1 MKIYRDVT
9 ETIGRTP
16 LVRLNKIPPRG
27 ETIWAKLE
35 CFNPCSSVK
44 DRLGV
49 AMVEAAEQSG
59 RLGPESTFIEATSGN
74 TGIGLAMACA
84 AKGYR
89 LTIVMPE
96 DMSEERKQLL
106 RALGAELILTPA
118 SEGIPG
124 AVKRAEELVRKNP
137 NYIPTRQFETPVNP
151 DIHEKTTAREIWE
164 DTDGHVEAVVAGV
177 GTGGTLTGIA
187 RYLKER
193 RSHVAIVAV
202 EPASSAVLSGESRGA
217 HAIQGIGAGFI
228 PPVCDLNLI
237 DHIIAITDEDAF
249 AMTRRLAREEGIFAG
264 ISSGAALAAALYL
277 IEEGILRGKKTV
289 VILPDGGDRYLSTGV
304 FGH

>member
-9 ETIGRTP
+9 QTVGRTP
-16 LVRLNKIPPRG
+16 LVRLNRIPPDG

-49 AMVEAAEQSG
+49 AMVEAAERSG
-59 RLGPESTFIEATSGN
+59 KAGPDTIFLEATSGN
-74 TGIGLAMACA
+74 TGIGLAVACA

-106 RALGAELILTPA
+106 RALGAELILTPKE
-118 SEGIPG
+118 EGIPG
-124 AVKRAEELVRKNP
+124 AVKHAEELSRKDP
-137 NYIPTRQFETPVNP
+137 RYLPTRQFENPVNP
-151 DIHEKTTAREIWE
+151 EIHEQTTAREIWE
-164 DTDGHVEAVVAGV
+164 DTDGTVEAVVAGV

-187 RYLKER
+187 RFLKGK
-193 RSHVAIVAV
+193 RSDIAIVAV
-202 EPASSAVLSGESRGA
+202 EPAGSAVLSGEPRGP

-228 PPVCDLNLI
+228 PPVCDLDLI
-237 DHIIAITDEDAF
+237 DHIISITDEDAF
-249 AMTRRLAREEGIFAG
+249 AMTRRLAKEEGLFAG
-264 ISSGAALAAALYL
+264 ISSGAAVAATLYL
-277 IEEGILRGKKTV
+277 IEEGVLAGKNTV

-304 FGH
+304 FE

>member
-9 ETIGRTP
+9 QTVGRTP
-16 LVRLNKIPPRG
+16 LVRLNRIPPDG

-49 AMVEAAEQSG
+49 AMVEAAERSG
-59 RLGPESTFIEATSGN
+59 KAGPDTIFLEATSGN
-74 TGIGLAMACA
+74 TGIGLAVACA

-106 RALGAELILTPA
+106 RALGAELILTPKE
-118 SEGIPG
+118 EGIPG
-124 AVKRAEELVRKNP
+124 AVKHAEELSRKDP
-137 NYIPTRQFETPVNP
+137 RYLPTRQFENPVNP
-151 DIHEKTTAREIWE
+151 EIHEQTTAREIWE
-164 DTDGHVEAVVAGV
+164 DTDGTVEAVVAGV

-187 RYLKER
+187 RFLKGER
-193 RSHVAIVAV
+193 SDIAIVAV
-202 EPASSAVLSGESRGA
+202 EPAGSAVLSGEPRGP

-228 PPVCDLNLI
+228 PPVCDLDLI
-237 DHIIAITDEDAF
+237 DHIISITDEDAF
-249 AMTRRLAREEGIFAG
+249 AMTRRLAKEEGLFAG
-264 ISSGAALAAALYL
+264 ISSGAAVAATLYL
-277 IEEGILRGKKTV
+277 IEEGVLAGKNTV

-304 FGH
+304 FE

>member
-1 MKIYRDVT
+1 MKIYHDVT
-9 ETIGRTP
+9 ETVGQTP
-16 LVRLNKIPPRG
+16 LVRINKISPEG

-49 AMVEAAEQSG
+49 AMVKAAENTG
-59 RLGPESTFIEATSGN
+59 RVGPDTTFIEATSGN
-74 TGIGLAMACA
+74 TGIGLAVACA

-106 RALGAELILTPA
+106 KALGADLILTPKE
-118 SEGIPG
+118 EGIPG
-124 AVKRAEELVRKNP
+124 AVKRAEELARENP
-137 NYIPTRQFETPVNP
+137 RYIQTRQFDNPVNP
-151 DIHEKTTAREIWE
+151 LIHEQTTAREIWE
-164 DTDGHVEAVVAGV
+164 DTEGQVEVVVAGV

-187 RYLKER
+187 RFLKGKR
-193 RSHVAIVAV
+193 PDIAVVAV
-202 EPASSAVLSGESRGA
+202 EPASSAVLSGEPRGP

-237 DHIIAITDEDAF
+237 DHIIAISDEDAF

-277 IEEGILRGKKTV
+277 IDEGVIAGKNIV

-304 FGH
+304 FGE

>member
-9 ETIGRTP
+9 QTVGRTP
-16 LVRLNKIPPRG
+16 LVRLNRIPPDG

-49 AMVEAAEQSG
+49 AMVEAAERSG
-59 RLGPESTFIEATSGN
+59 KAGPDTIFLEATSGN
-74 TGIGLAMACA
+74 TGIGLAVACA

-96 DMSEERKQLL
+96 NMSEERKQLL
-106 RALGAELILTPA
+106 RALGAELILTPKE
-118 SEGIPG
+118 EGIPG
-124 AVKRAEELVRKNP
+124 AVKRAEELSRKDP
-137 NYIPTRQFETPVNP
+137 RYLPTRQFENPVNP
-151 DIHEKTTAREIWE
+151 EIHEQTTAREIWE
-164 DTDGHVEAVVAGV
+164 DTDGTVEAVVAGV

-187 RYLKER
+187 RFLKGK
-193 RSHVAIVAV
+193 RSDIAIVAV
-202 EPASSAVLSGESRGA
+202 EPAGSAVLSGEPRGS

-237 DHIIAITDEDAF
+237 DHIISVTDEDAF
-249 AMTRRLAREEGIFAG
+249 AMTRRLAKEEGLFTG
-264 ISSGAALAAALYL
+264 VSSGAAVAATLYL
-277 IEEGILRGKKTV
+277 MEEGVLAGKNTV

-304 FGH
+304 FE

>member
-9 ETIGRTP
+9 ETVGRTP
-16 LVRLNKIPPRG
+16 LVRLNKLPPKE
-27 ETIWAKLE
+27 ETVWAKLE

-49 AMVEAAEQSG
+49 AMVEAAEKSG
-59 RLGPESTFIEATSGN
+59 KVSPETIFLEATSGN
-74 TGIGLAMACA
+74 TGIGLAVACA

-106 RALGAELILTPA
+106 RALGAELILTPKE
-118 SEGIPG
+118 EGIPG
-124 AVKRAEELVRKNP
+124 AVKKAEALAREDAR
-137 NYIPTRQFETPVNP
+137 YYPTRQFENPVNP
-151 DIHEKTTAREIWE
+151 EIHERTTAREIWE
-164 DTDGHVEAVVAGV
+164 DTDGTVETVVAGV

-187 RYLKER
+187 RFLKEKR
-193 RSHVAIVAV
+193 PDIAVVAV
-202 EPASSAVLSGESRGA
+202 EPATSAVLSGEERGP

-237 DHIIAITDEDAF
+237 DHIISITNEDAF
-249 AMTRRLAREEGIFAG
+249 IMTRRLAKEEGIFAG
-264 ISSGAALAAALYL
+264 ISSGATVAATLYL
-277 IEEGILRGKKTV
+277 IEEGTLAGKKTV

-304 FGH
+304 FGE

>member
-9 ETIGRTP
+9 ETVGRTP
-16 LVRLNKIPPRG
+16 IVRLNRITPKG
-27 ETIWAKLE
+27 ETVWAKLE

-49 AMVEAAEQSG
+49 AMVKAAEKSG
-59 RLGPESTFIEATSGN
+59 EIGPDTIFLEATSGN
-74 TGIGLAMACA
+74 TGIGLAVACA

-106 RALGAELILTPA
+106 TALGAELILTPKE
-118 SEGIPG
+118 EGIPG
-124 AVKRAEELVRKNP
+124 AVKRAEGLSRKDHR
-137 NYIPTRQFETPVNP
+137 YLPTRQFENPVNP
-151 DIHEKTTAREIWE
+151 EIHERTTAREIWE
-164 DTDGHVEAVVAGV
+164 DTDGTVEAVVAGV

-187 RYLKER
+187 RFLKGKR
-193 RSHVAIVAV
+193 PDIAIVAV
-202 EPASSAVLSGESRGA
+202 EPAASAVLSGEPRGP

-228 PPVCDLNLI
+228 PSVCDLNLI
-237 DHIIAITDEDAF
+237 DHIISITDEDAF
-249 AMTRRLAREEGIFAG
+249 AMSRRLAKEEGLFTG
-264 ISSGAALAAALYL
+264 ISSGAAVAATLYL
-277 IEEGILRGKKTV
+277 IEGDVLAGKKIV

-304 FGH
+304 FG

>member
-9 ETIGRTP
+9 ETVGRTP
-16 LVRLNKIPPRG
+16 LVRLNRIPPAN

-35 CFNPCSSVK
+35 SFNPCSSVK
-44 DRLGV
+44 DRLGA
-49 AMVEAAEQSG
+49 AMVAAAERTG
-59 RLGPESTFIEATSGN
+59 KVGTETIFLEATSGN
-74 TGIGLAMACA
+74 TGIGLAVACA

-89 LTIVMPE
+89 LAIVMPE

-118 SEGIPG
+118 VEGIPG
-124 AVKRAEELVRKNP
+124 AVKRAEEMARNDPRYL
-137 NYIPTRQFETPVNP
+137 PTRQFENPVNP
-151 DIHEKTTAREIWE
+151 EIHEQTTAREIWE
-164 DTDGHVEAVVAGV
+164 DTDGEVEAVVAGV

-187 RYLKER
+187 RFLKEKR
-193 RSHVAIVAV
+193 PGIAIVAV
-202 EPASSAVLSGESRGA
+202 EPAGSAVLSGEERGA

-228 PPVCDLNLI
+228 PPVCDLNLL
-237 DHIIAITDEDAF
+237 DHIIAVTDEDAF

-277 IEEGILRGKKTV
+277 MVEGTLSGKKTV

-304 FGH
+304 FEG

>member
-9 ETIGRTP
+9 QTVGRTP
-16 LVRLNKIPPRG
+16 LVRLNRIPPDG

-49 AMVEAAEQSG
+49 AMVEAAERSG
-59 RLGPESTFIEATSGN
+59 KAGPDTIFLEATSGN
-74 TGIGLAMACA
+74 TGIGLAVACA

-96 DMSEERKQLL
+96 NMSEERKQLL
-106 RALGAELILTPA
+106 RALGAELILTPKE
-118 SEGIPG
+118 EGIPG
-124 AVKRAEELVRKNP
+124 AVKHAEELSRKDP
-137 NYIPTRQFETPVNP
+137 RYLPTRQFENPVNP
-151 DIHEKTTAREIWE
+151 EIHEQTTAREIWE
-164 DTDGHVEAVVAGV
+164 DTDGTVEAVVAGV

-187 RYLKER
+187 RFLKGK
-193 RSHVAIVAV
+193 RSDIAIVAV
-202 EPASSAVLSGESRGA
+202 EPAGSAVLSGEPRGS

-237 DHIIAITDEDAF
+237 DHIISVTDEDAF
-249 AMTRRLAREEGIFAG
+249 AMTRRLAKEEGLFTG
-264 ISSGAALAAALYL
+264 VSSGAAVAATLYL
-277 IEEGILRGKKTV
+277 MEEGVLAGKNTV

-304 FGH
+304 FE

>member
-9 ETIGRTP
+9 QTVGRTP
-16 LVRLNKIPPRG
+16 LVRLNRIPPDG

-49 AMVEAAEQSG
+49 AMVEAAERSG
-59 RLGPESTFIEATSGN
+59 KAGPDTIFLEATSGN
-74 TGIGLAMACA
+74 TGIGLAVACA

-106 RALGAELILTPA
+106 RALGAELILTPKE
-118 SEGIPG
+118 EGIPG
-124 AVKRAEELVRKNP
+124 AVKHAEELSRKDP
-137 NYIPTRQFETPVNP
+137 RYLPTRQFENPVNP
-151 DIHEKTTAREIWE
+151 EIHEQTTAREIWE
-164 DTDGHVEAVVAGV
+164 DTDGTVEAVVAGV

-187 RYLKER
+187 RFLKGKR
-193 RSHVAIVAV
+193 PDIAIVAV
-202 EPASSAVLSGESRGA
+202 EPAGSAVLSGEPRGP

-228 PPVCDLNLI
+228 PPVCDLDLI
-237 DHIIAITDEDAF
+237 DHIISITDEDAF
-249 AMTRRLAREEGIFAG
+249 AMTRRLAKEEGLFAG
-264 ISSGAALAAALYL
+264 ISSGAAVAATLYL
-277 IEEGILRGKKTV
+277 IEEGVLAGKNTV

-304 FGH
+304 FE

>member
-9 ETIGRTP
+9 ETVGGTP
-16 LVRLNKIPPRG
+16 LVQLNKIPPEG
-27 ETIWAKLE
+27 EIIWAKLE

-49 AMVEAAEQSG
+49 AMVEAAEKSG
-59 RLGPESTFIEATSGN
+59 KVGPETIFLEATSGN
-74 TGIGLAMACA
+74 TGIGLAVACA

-89 LTIVMPE
+89 LTIIMPE

-106 RALGAELILTPA
+106 RALGAELILTPKE
-118 SEGIPG
+118 EGIPG
-124 AVKRAEELVRKNP
+124 AVKKAEALAREDTRYL
-137 NYIPTRQFETPVNP
+137 PTRQFENPVNP
-151 DIHEKTTAREIWE
+151 EIHKRTTAREIWE
-164 DTDGHVEAVVAGV
+164 DTDGTVEAVVAGV

-187 RYLKER
+187 RFLKEKR
-193 RSHVAIVAV
+193 PDIAMVAV
-202 EPASSAVLSGESRGA
+202 EPAASAVLSGEERGP

-237 DHIIAITDEDAF
+237 DHIISITDEDAF
-249 AMTRRLAREEGIFAG
+249 AMTRRLAKEEGIFAG
-264 ISSGAALAAALYL
+264 ISSGAAVAATHYL
-277 IEEGILRGKKTV
+277 IEEGTLAGKNTV

-304 FGH
+304 FGR

>member
-9 ETIGRTP
+9 ETVGRTP
-16 LVRLNKIPPRG
+16 IVRLNRITPKG
-27 ETIWAKLE
+27 ETVWAKLE

-49 AMVEAAEQSG
+49 AMVKAAEKSG
-59 RLGPESTFIEATSGN
+59 EIGPDTIFLEATSGN
-74 TGIGLAMACA
+74 TGIGLAVACA

-106 RALGAELILTPA
+106 TALGAELILTPKE
-118 SEGIPG
+118 EGIPG
-124 AVKRAEELVRKNP
+124 AVKRAEELSRKDHR
-137 NYIPTRQFETPVNP
+137 YLPTRQFENPVNP
-151 DIHEKTTAREIWE
+151 EIHERTTAREIWE
-164 DTDGHVEAVVAGV
+164 DTDGTVEAVVAGV

-187 RYLKER
+187 RFLKGKR
-193 RSHVAIVAV
+193 PDIAIVAV
-202 EPASSAVLSGESRGA
+202 EPAASAVLSGEPRGP

-228 PPVCDLNLI
+228 PSVCDLSLI
-237 DHIIAITDEDAF
+237 DHIISITDEDAF
-249 AMTRRLAREEGIFAG
+249 AMSRRLAKEEGLFTG
-264 ISSGAALAAALYL
+264 ISSGAAVAATLYL
-277 IEEGILRGKKTV
+277 IEGDVLAGKKIV

-304 FGH
+304 FG